1 MNDVPTIAANGVNM
15 PALGF
20 GTFELDEATVEEIL
34 PHALELGYRHVDTA
48 QIYRNEAAVGRAIK
62 RVSVRRED
70 LFITTK
76 VWVDQYDPSAFI
88 RSVQGSLKRLQTDYV
103 DLLLLHWPVFGGN
116 GMNPTLEALMRARRD
131 GLTRHI
137 GLSNFTIDQT
147 EQAVA
152 FCGEGQLAT
161 NQVEYHVYLGQDKLR
176 RVLAR
181 HNLILTAYMP
191 LAKARTVNDPVLW
204 DIGEQYGKT
213 AAQVALRWLVEQD
226 RVAAIPATSNP
237 HHASTNFD
245 IFDFQLS
252 EDDQARIAGLDKKRR
267 ICKPEGLSP
276 EWDD

>member
-15 PALGF
+15 PALGI
-20 GTFELDEATVEEIL
+20 GTFELDESTVEEIL
-34 PHALELGYRHVDTA
+34 PHALELGYRHIDTA

-62 RVSVRRED
+62 RVGVRRED

-76 VWVDQYDPSAFI
+76 VWIDHYEPASFL

-116 GMNPTLEALMRARRD
+116 GMNPTLDALMHARRE
-131 GLTRHI
+131 GMARHI
-137 GLSNFTIDQT
+137 GISNFTIDQT

-161 NQVEYHVYLGQDKLR
+161 NQVEFHVYLGQDRLR

-226 RVAAIPATSNP
+226 RVAAIPATANP
-237 HHASTNFD
+237 HHAATNFD

-252 EDDQARIAGLDKKRR
+252 ESDQERIAGLEKKRR

-276 EWDD
+276 AWDD

>member
-1 MNDVPTIAANGVNM
+1 MNDVPIIAANGVNM

-20 GTFELDEATVEEIL
+20 GTFELDEQTVEEIL
-34 PHALELGYRHVDTA
+34 PHALELGYRHIDTA
-48 QIYRNEAAVGRAIK
+48 QIYRNEAAVGRAIR
-62 RVSVRRED
+62 RVGVRRED

-76 VWVDQYDPSAFI
+76 VWVDQYEPRSFL

-131 GLTRHI
+131 GLARHI
-137 GLSNFTIDQT
+137 GISNFTIDQT

-161 NQVEYHVYLGQDKLR
+161 NQVEYHVYLGQDRLR

-237 HHASTNFD
+237 HHAATNFD

-252 EDDQARIAGLDKKRR
+252 EDDQARIADLDKKRR
-267 ICKPEGLSP
+267 ICKPEALSP
-276 EWDD
+276 QWDD